1 MISQLFEHLPENNR
15 LERIWKLAQVDFKKR
30 YYNDKFGL
38 LWALINP
45 LTQITI
51 YYFVFTRI
59 FQRGQPNFALY
70 LFSATLI
77 WLAFA
82 QGTTTGSKIL
92 TTKRYLT
99 ENIQFNWIDLYTSHM
114 LSVLMG
120 LVFNLGAYFI
130 MLLITDG
137 SIGNYWYCFPIV
149 LLTWYFL
156 TAGFSII
163 LSLIRPIF
171 FDIIHIWPLLIM
183 IGFWVSGIIFPGT
196 FYFDNYPWFVHVNP
210 FVGLL
215 LNVRACLLVGH
226 EIYYSLLVEN
236 LVFSIGIYIIAV
248 FLFKKYAKS
257 VVENI

>member
-1 MISQLFEHLPENNR
+1 MINHLLSKLPENNR

-45 LTQITI
+45 VTQITI

-82 QGTTTGSKIL
+82 QGTTTGSNIL
-92 TTKRYLT
+92 SNKRYLT

-120 LVFNLGAYFI
+120 LIFNLFAYCI
-130 MLLITDG
+130 MLLVTAG
-137 SIGNYWYCFPIV
+137 TIGEYFYLFPIV
-149 LLTWYFL
+149 LVTWYFL
-156 TAGFSII
+156 TAGCSIL
-163 LSLIRPIF
+163 LSLLKPIF
-171 FDIIHIWPLLIM
+171 YDVIHIWPLIIM

-196 FYFDNYPWFVHVNP
+196 FYFDSYSWFLHVNP

-215 LNVRACLLVGH
+215 LNVRACLLGGN
-226 EIYYSLLVEN
+226 EIYYSLLIEN
-236 LVFSIGIYIIAV
+236 LVFSICLYAFAV
-248 FLFKKYAKS
+248 YLFKKYAKS